1 MIVIGLTGSVGTGK
15 STVARLFQQHGAV
28 VLDADRVVHALME
41 PGTPVWKKV
50 RRRFGPEVI
59 ASDGR
64 VDRKKLGGQVFAD
77 RKQLQELNAIV
88 HPAVRRRI
96 QERIRQIRRAD
107 PAAVVVLDIPLLV
120 ESGAAYRTDALVVVS
135 ASVEAAA
142 RRLKHRSG
150 WSVKE
155 FKRRRL
161 FQLPLSVKKKKAD
174 FVVDNGGSL
183 RETRQQVSRLWKQI
197 VKERD

>member
-183 RETRQQVSRLWKQI
+183 RETRRQVSQLWKQI